1 MIREKEEKQL
11 ELDQE
16 EKGLHMKM
24 LLENDW
30 KEERQQEMNKRRL
43 KHDLE
48 EKKKRLQEK
57 DKGKESEALRVGFL
71 ILRRGARE
79 FASTWSSMRRASWTR
94 FRRTRSVTTWV
105 TLSPSCSMPKNQKEK
120 KEKKNKSEP

>member
-1 MIREKEEKQL
+1 MIRKKEEKQL

-48 EKKKRLQEK
+48 EKGLQEM
-57 DKGKESEALRVGFL
+57 DKGRKELVALRVGYP
-71 ILRRGARE
+71 ILRRGVVE
-79 FASTWSSMRRASWTR
+79 FVSTWSSTRRASWTR
-94 FRRTRSVTTWV
+94 SRRTRSVTTWA
-105 TLSPSCSMPKNQKEK
+105 TLSPSYSMPKNQKEK